1 MELPQMLAHA
11 LGLLIL
17 KPYQELSSFGMDVL
31 RVARDICP
39 GVHPKI

>member
-1 MELPQMLAHA
+1 MIAHA

-17 KPYQELSSFGMDVL
+17 KPYQELPSLGMDVPH
-31 RVARDICP
+31 VARDICP